1 MRGDSVMKINNVY
14 EAHNTSWTKKIEI
27 THNDTDY
34 CVTLHWDSDYGYDI
48 YNWSVNGDFI
58 TTPDWV
64 ESYKSVDSSSI
75 EKGFFALCTD
85 LDNISYE
92 MEKVSA

>member
-1 MRGDSVMKINNVY
+1 MGIQIDRITN
-14 EAHNTSWTKKIEI
+14 EEI
-27 THNDTDY
+27 TGWNKNIEFTYDGEGYSVLLNWDTDY
-34 CVTLHWDSDYGYDI
+34 GYTI
-48 YNWSVNGDFI
+48 FNWSVNGDFI
-58 TTPDWV
+58 ATPDWV
-64 ESYKSVDSSSI
+64 ESYKSVDPTSI